1 MASSLQRGR
10 VLEVKHWNDRLFSF
24 RTTRDPGFRFR
35 NGHFIMIGL
44 EVNDK
49 PLQRAYSIASPNH
62 AEYLEFFSIKV
73 ADGKLTSRLKDLTP
87 GDEIILSRKPVGT
100 LVVDDLKPGKR
111 LFLLA
116 TGTGLAP
123 FLSIIQDPETFDRF
137 EQVAVVHGVRA
148 VDDLAY
154 REFLETGLQ
163 SDPYLGEIVRGKFN
177 YLPLVTRE
185 PFTSCGRIPELLLN
199 GELCRMQGL
208 DPIDPAT
215 DRAMICG
222 SMAMLKDTSAAL
234 NQLGFAMSPSQGV
247 AGDYVIER
255 AFVDS

>member
-1 MASSLQRGR
+1 MASNLQQGR
-10 VLEVKHWNDRLFSF
+10 VLQVKHWNDHLFSF

-35 NGHFIMIGL
+35 NGHFIMMGL
-44 EVNDK
+44 RVDDK

-62 AEYLEFFSIKV
+62 ADYLEFFSIKV
-73 ADGKLTSRLKDLTP
+73 ADGKLTSRLKDLSP

-100 LVVDDLKPGKR
+100 LVVDDLKPGRR

-123 FLSIIQDPETFDRF
+123 YLSIVQDPETYERF
-137 EQVAVVHGVRA
+137 ETVTVVHGVRR
-148 VDDLAY
+148 VSDLAY
-154 REFLETGLQ
+154 RDFLERDLAE
-163 SDPYLGEIVRGKFN
+163 DPYLGEMAQDKLR

-185 PFTSCGRIPELLLN
+185 PFPSQGRIPPFLLN
-199 GELCRMQGL
+199 GEICQRLGL
-208 DPIDPAT
+208 DPLDAAS

-222 SMAMLKDTSAAL
+222 SAAMLKDTSSAL
-234 NQLGFAMSPSQGV
+234 NELGFEISPSQGV